1 VNHVAI
7 DLGGKESQICIRSKD
22 GTIVEESRAPT
33 KRLPALMA
41 KWPPSRVIVETCAE
55 AFRVA
60 DAAKASGHEV
70 RVVPA
75 TLVKTLG
82 VGARGVKTDR
92 RDAQVLSEVS
102 CRIDLPS
109 VHVPT
114 SLARELKSMCG
125 ARESLVETRT
135 KLINNVRGWLRA
147 QLWRVKKGA
156 TKSFPARLRAHVS
169 ALQIPLP
176 DHVERQLVVI
186 EAVNTQIALADQ
198 QVARL
203 ASDHPICRL
212 LMTAPGVGP
221 VTAVRFVAALDDVT
235 RFSSAHQLE
244 SYLGLTPGER
254 SSSEVERKTGITKA
268 GPTELRRA
276 LVQAAWTVLRTQPH
290 DPSTRWAQKIAA
302 RRGRFVAVVALAR
315 KLAGILFAMWRD
327 GTPYRAVRS
336 ARSMEEA
343 STATSA

>member
-1 VNHVAI
+1 MNHVAI
-7 DLGGKESQICIRSKD
+7 DLGGKESQICIRRPD
-22 GTIVEESRAPT
+22 GTIVEEARAAT

-41 KWPPSRVIVETCAE
+41 KWEPCRVILETCAE
-55 AFRVA
+55 AFHLA
-60 DAAKASGHEV
+60 DAARLSGHEV

-114 SLARELKSMCG
+114 TLARELKSLCG

-135 KLINNVRGWLRA
+135 KLINNARGWLRT

-156 TKSFPARLRAHVS
+156 TKSFAARVRAH
-169 ALQIPLP
+169 AAMLQVQLP
-176 DHVERQLVVI
+176 EHLHRQLVVI
-186 EAVNTQIALADQ
+186 DTVNEQITHADA
-198 QVARL
+198 QVSRIAG
-203 ASDHPICRL
+203 DHLICRL

-235 RFSSAHQLE
+235 RFSTAHQLE

-254 SSSEVERKTGITKA
+254 SSSETERRTGITKA
-268 GPTELRRA
+268 GPSELRRA
-276 LVQAAWTVLRTQPH
+276 LVQAAWTILRTRPN
-290 DPSTRWAQKIAA
+290 DPATTWAMKIAA
-302 RRGRFVAVVALAR
+302 RRGTFIAVVALAR

-327 GTPYRAVRS
+327 GTPYRP
-336 ARSMEEA
+336 AR
-343 STATSA
+343 TATSTETTE